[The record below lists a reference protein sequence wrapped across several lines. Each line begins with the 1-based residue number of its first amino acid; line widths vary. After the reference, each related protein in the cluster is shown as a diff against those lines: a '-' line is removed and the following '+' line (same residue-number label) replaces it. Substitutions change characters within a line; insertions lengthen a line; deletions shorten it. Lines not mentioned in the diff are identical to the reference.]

1 MEAIYNDV
9 PQAIGFMT
17 FAPMVPARG
26 PMFGAAVRGGNTSAT
41 QPVTTEK
48 ELYDEP
54 AA

>member
-1 MEAIYNDV
+1 MEAICDDV

-17 FAPMVPARG
+17 FAPVVPALG
-26 PMFGAAVRGGNTSAT
+26 AMFGAAARGGNTSAT